1 MEMLVKIPDTGG
13 SVTTTVL
20 NTKIRKGRN
29 KIPDSSN
36 LVYSIVLNTKI
47 GKVENKIPNHPKYI
61 NNQEF
66 SKLTGETFAARLE
79 EADLVSKNDFDN
91 KFWSEN

>member
-1 MEMLVKIPDTGG
+1 M
-13 SVTTTVL
+13 
-20 NTKIRKGRN
+20 
-29 KIPDSSN
+29 
-36 LVYSIVLNTKI
+36 
-47 GKVENKIPNHPKYI
+47 

-66 SKLTGETFAARLE
+66 SKLTGETFAARLK